1 MNKLILTDRQFDLI
15 RYAVETYAGDLRG
28 DYSPP
33 PKGSWERSQLG
44 VAQRI
49 LDKMYKKKNYMNR
62 TKYI

>member
-1 MNKLILTDRQFDLI
+1 MKKLILTDRQFDLI
-15 RYAVETYAGDLRG
+15 WSAVNNYASDMCG

-49 LDKMYKKKNYMNR
+49 LDKMHKKKNYVHY